1 MNLIAFT
8 IFLFIFSIIFQL
20 FTGIWLFFE
29 KYSLNPEHIAELIR
43 GNEEKFLNPKSVLG
57 ILEIQVP
64 HLIAISLTTFVILH
78 FFYFTKINLFRVLL
92 SVLVFLAG
100 ILDILSNLLIL
111 KISPIFSYLKIF
123 SFLIFEIGL
132 FIAIVLIGL
141 SSYSHLR
148 KQNH

>member
-1 MNLIAFT
+1 MNLIAFS
-8 IFLFIFSIIFQL
+8 ILLFIFSIIFQL

-29 KYSLNPEHIAELIR
+29 KYSLNPEHITEIIR

-64 HLIAISLTTFVILH
+64 HLVAISLTTFVILH
-78 FFYFTKINLFRVLL
+78 FFYFTKINLFRVIL
-92 SVLVFLAG
+92 SMAVFLAG

-132 FIAIVLIGL
+132 FIAMVLIGF
-141 SSYSHLR
+141 SSYKHLR
-148 KQNH
+148 KQSY